1 MRILHAF
8 VVACALSIPS
18 LPQAFAAN
26 LEDHPAIT
34 AYPDSVATQ
43 RDDDGFRSYNLVV
56 GVDAKGK
63 TDTDF
68 LKTLTVEGNVTR
80 LAYDNPK
87 NRSADEIF
95 ANYREALAK
104 AGFEILFACA
114 DTQCGPSYAT
124 SRWSRVTG
132 LRYFSPGMLYLAAKS
147 AKDGEDIYV
156 AILAAKSRHQI
167 EIVEVTAMETGLVT
181 AKAIAD
187 GLLLDGRVVLDGILF
202 DTDKAVLKQQSK
214 EALDVIAGFLAA
226 NPDLSVYIVGHTDG
240 TGGFDHNQTL
250 SKNRAEAVV
259 TALVKTY
266 GIDAARL
273 ASHGVGP
280 LSPQKAN
287 QNEAGRSQ
295 NRRVEMVQR

>member
-95 ANYREALAK
+95 ANYARHWQKPA
-104 AGFEILFACA
+104 
-114 DTQCGPSYAT
+114 
-124 SRWSRVTG
+124 SR
-132 LRYFSPGMLYLAAKS
+132 FCSPAP
-147 AKDGEDIYV
+147 I
-156 AILAAKSRHQI
+156 R
-167 EIVEVTAMETGLVT
+167 
-181 AKAIAD
+181 
-187 GLLLDGRVVLDGILF
+187 
-202 DTDKAVLKQQSK
+202 
-214 EALDVIAGFLAA
+214 
-226 NPDLSVYIVGHTDG
+226 N
-240 TGGFDHNQTL
+240 
-250 SKNRAEAVV
+250 
-259 TALVKTY
+259 
-266 GIDAARL
+266 
-273 ASHGVGP
+273 
-280 LSPQKAN
+280 
-287 QNEAGRSQ
+287 AGRA
-295 NRRVEMVQR
+295 MQRAAGRA